1 MTSDA
6 KAPNGKPS
14 ISDVEIIERFG
25 GIRPMAS
32 KLGVAVTTVQG
43 WKERDHIPKGR
54 LEQIIAAA
62 ADLGVDLGLEM
73 ESATESAPTTEKQ
86 PAPAPARRETPTE
99 AAPEPA
105 PEPKPTPEPV
115 IETTPAAAKAAAPP
129 RPAGGVSWSA
139 LIVVVLL
146 LGGTILTRPLWEPEL
161 YPGGG
166 GGFAPADTGRLDGI
180 AADLAAIETAMKD
193 LGRELNAGSRK
204 LSGRI
209 DALEAGG
216 GESGAAFAAQ
226 LADIEQAMNALSGK
240 LNAGR
245 SSIESRVATL
255 EANEDEVPERVTARL
270 LAIDAA
276 IDALTRSARALE
288 GGLAA
293 VGGTAGNLEGRVTE
307 LETRPLQ
314 TGEKIAAMV
323 LALGQVEAAMN
334 SGRPYR
340 AALNRLEALGRD
352 DPLILEGGAVAALSP
367 WADYGIPDR
376 LALRLKFAELAP
388 EIDRALSG
396 AGEGNWLDGIW
407 NSVTGLVTIRR
418 IDGSD
423 LPPIGRAEQAMDNGD
438 LATAVA
444 AFAGER
450 SLGPEGDAWLNLVKA
465 RIDSE
470 REIDALYGQMIAPLA
485 GAGQAGASGQ

>member
-62 ADLGVDLGLEM
+62 ADLGVDLGLET
-73 ESATESAPTTEKQ
+73 ESATESAPTMEKQ
-86 PAPAPARRETPTE
+86 PTPAPARRETPTE
-99 AAPEPA
+99 EVSEPA
-105 PEPKPTPEPV
+105 PTPTPTPEPV
-115 IETTPAAAKAAAPP
+115 IEATPAAEVKPVAAKAAAPP
-129 RPAGGVSWSA
+129 SPAGGVSWFA

-166 GGFAPADTGRLDGI
+166 GGFAPADTGRLD
-180 AADLAAIETAMKD
+180 DIERAMRD
-193 LGRELNAGSRK
+193 LGRELNAGSGN
-204 LSGRI
+204 LSRRI

-226 LADIEQAMNALSGK
+226 LADIEQAMNALSSK

-255 EANEDEVPERVTARL
+255 EVNEGEVPERVTARL
-270 LAIDAA
+270 LAIDAT

-340 AALNRLEALGRD
+340 AALDRLEALGRD
-352 DPLILEGGAVAALSP
+352 DPLILEGVVVPGLQL

-438 LATAVA
+438 LVTAVA

-485 GAGQAGASGQ
+485 GAGQTGASGQ